1 MAGETDPHKAAAAA
15 APKMDPRMQGFL
27 GNMGDERNI
36 TLKAAAE
43 WCIAFCM
50 ADPENSNLLPAGASL
65 ALEDEARREWLRR
78 YNAASET
85 KPVPPIPPKVR
96 PTRPSSPQENATPQ
110 TAAPTEE
117 TVVAAT
123 PAKKKA
129 TPAVKKDKPT
139 AQNAPAATVSPADNA
154 TFIRSK
160 PSQIRIGDAVHEVT
174 TWRAV
179 YVHLATALVDT
190 GKGSEIPAL
199 FFKSEDKGAKRTAK
213 LTDGRFLYV
222 NLTADQ
228 ALPRIRTLREALGV
242 PVVAQF
248 QSEDGVGPREME
260 L

>member
-1 MAGETDPHKAAAAA
+1 MDPHKAAAAAAAA

-27 GNMGDERNI
+27 GNMGVKRGI

-50 ADPENSNLLPAGASL
+50 ADPENSDLLPPGTSL
-65 ALEDEARREWLRR
+65 SLEDEARREWLHR

-85 KPVPPIPPKVR
+85 KPVVQPSTKVR
-96 PTRPSSPQENATPQ
+96 PARPPQESPAPVSP
-110 TAAPTEE
+110 AAPEPAE
-117 TVVAAT
+117 QVVAST
-123 PAKKKA
+123 PAKKK
-129 TPAVKKDKPT
+129 PAVVKKDKPVT
-139 AQNAPAATVSPADNA
+139 PSPAVTTSVTDA

-190 GKGSEIPAL
+190 GKGSTIPAIY
-199 FFKSEDKGAKRTAK
+199 FKAEDKGAKRTAK
-213 LTDGRFLYV
+213 LADGRFLYV

-228 ALPRIRTLREALGV
+228 VLPRIRTLREALGV
-242 PVVAQF
+242 PVITQF